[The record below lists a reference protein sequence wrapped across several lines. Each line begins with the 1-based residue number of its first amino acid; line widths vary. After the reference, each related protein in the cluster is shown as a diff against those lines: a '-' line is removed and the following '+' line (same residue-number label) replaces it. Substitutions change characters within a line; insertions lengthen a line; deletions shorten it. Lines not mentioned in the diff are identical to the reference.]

1 MLFRSL
7 MRQIDLDAYLEMA
20 ANLDMASMMAFV
32 SENMA
37 GLLAYGVFLIF
48 VFGCLIGG
56 LVLFI
61 VCLARR
67 KFSFARGRIVIPAG
81 KRFRTVALNLGMLL
95 YGIFWIA
102 VIVYQ
107 LLA

>member
-1 MLFRSL
+1 MEAERIRALR
-7 MRQIDLDAYLEMA
+7 EMGFGIGA
-20 ANLDMASMMAFV
+20 V
-32 SENMA
+32 RA

-67 KFSFARGRIVIPAG
+67 KFSFARGRIVIPEG

>member
-1 MLFRSL
+1 M
-7 MRQIDLDAYLEMA
+7 
-20 ANLDMASMMAFV
+20 
-32 SENMA
+32 
-37 GLLAYGVFLIF
+37 
-48 VFGCLIGG
+48 
-56 LVLFI
+56 LFI
-61 VCLARR
+61 VCLAKR
-67 KFSFARGRIVIPAG
+67 KFSFARGQVAIPRG